1 MHGVSGRSQGLG
13 DFGVKFHPRGEGLI
27 RNFFSVIDSPGP
39 HKFTESV
46 MNRLRMYDNKKVIG
60 LDNRG
65 AGPNMR
71 SNLVVYQVRV
81 DRSHLVFC
89 RVGKND

>member
-1 MHGVSGRSQGLG
+1 MNRQTRNC
-13 DFGVKFHPRGEGLI
+13 RGEGLI
-27 RNFFSVIDSPGP
+27 RNFFSVVDSPGP

-46 MNRLRMYDNKKVIG
+46 MNRLRMYDNKRVIG

-71 SNLVVYQVRV
+71 SNLVVYQVTV
-81 DRSHLVFC
+81 T
-89 RVGKND
+89 

>member
-1 MHGVSGRSQGLG
+1 MSDELTHHRG
-13 DFGVKFHPRGEGLI
+13 DGLI

-46 MNRLRMYDNKKVIG
+46 LNRLRMYDNKKVIG

-71 SNLVVYQVRV
+71 ANLVVYQVRV
-81 DRSHLVFC
+81 KRSHLVFY
-89 RVGKND
+89 RVG

>member
-1 MHGVSGRSQGLG
+1 M
-13 DFGVKFHPRGEGLI
+13 
-27 RNFFSVIDSPGP
+27 IDSPGP

-46 MNRLRMYDNKKVIG
+46 LNRLRMYDNKKVIG

-71 SNLVVYQVRV
+71 SNLVVYQASNSQPKADNVIFSSN
-81 DRSHLVFC
+81 DSKLVG
-89 RVGKND
+89 RATMSPLESLRTETAQEG

>member
-1 MHGVSGRSQGLG
+1 M
-13 DFGVKFHPRGEGLI
+13 
-27 RNFFSVIDSPGP
+27 DSPGP

-46 MNRLRMYDNKKVIG
+46 MSRLRMYDNKKVIG

-71 SNLVVYQVRV
+71 SNLVVYQVSGNW
-81 DRSHLVFC
+81 SHLVLP
-89 RVGKND
+89 GHN